1 MANVYEALQ
10 RGRQD
15 AAPVS
20 APLPRVSKPSPAIF
34 GMEMRTLSGRLQ
46 PLFDDRKPVTLAV
59 TSSSSGEG
67 TSTVARELAYY
78 IAAEGRTVLYCG
90 DPADLD
96 AVRVAGSLTETQSRA
111 IIETSRQGLS
121 LVDIADLHR
130 RDSGFG
136 SKMAFRD
143 WLTGNAQ
150 KFDLVIIDVPP
161 VLEQQSWGGFMGFP
175 DGVVLVVE
183 AERSRSEVVNATTA
197 VIAEASGHVLGL
209 VLNKRRQYIPKRLY
223 KWL

>member
-10 RGRQD
+10 RGRQE

-34 GMEMRTLSGRLQ
+34 GQEMRTLSSRLQ

-59 TSSSSGEG
+59 TASSSGEG
-67 TSTVARELAYY
+67 ASTVTRELAYY
-78 IAAEGRTVLYCG
+78 VAAEGKTVLYCG

-96 AVRVAGSLTETQSRA
+96 AVRLVGGQIEAQSRE
-111 IIETSRQGLS
+111 IVETSRQGLS

-143 WLTGNAQ
+143 WLTNNAQ
-150 KFDLVIIDVPP
+150 KFDLIVIDVPP
-161 VLEQQSWGGFMGFP
+161 VLEQQSWSGFMGFP
-175 DGVVLVVE
+175 DGVIMVVE

-197 VIAEASGHVLGL
+197 VIAEANGHVLGL

>member
-10 RGRQD
+10 RGRQES
-15 AAPVS
+15 APVS
-20 APLPRVSKPSPAIF
+20 APLPRIAKPSPAIF
-34 GMEMRTLSGRLQ
+34 GLEMRTLSGRLQ

-59 TSSSSGEG
+59 TASSTGEG

-78 IAAEGRTVLYCG
+78 IAAEGKTVLYCG

-96 AVRVAGSLTETQSRA
+96 AVRLSAGTTETQSRA
-111 IIETSRQGLS
+111 IVETSRPGLS

-136 SKMAFRD
+136 SKLAFRD
-143 WLTGNAQ
+143 WLTANAQ
-150 KFDLVIIDVPP
+150 SYDLVIVDVPP
-161 VLEQQSWGGFMGFP
+161 VLVQQSWSGFMGFP
-175 DGVVLVVE
+175 DGVLLVVE

-197 VIAEASGHVLGL
+197 VIGEANGHVLGL
-209 VLNKRRQYIPKRLY
+209 VLNKRRQYIPKSLY